1 MTALRPTQFATQLAK
16 PLPPIVLLAGEEPL
30 LIQEALDAVRAAAK
44 KQGYSERITLNV
56 EPGFRWQ
63 QVFDECASMSL
74 FASQRVVEVRMP
86 KGPNGHKRSKAVE
99 GEDDEAG
106 DDAPAGKSE
115 DGTKALVA
123 LAQKP
128 SRDTL
133 LLLVVD
139 PLDYKGRQAAW
150 YTALDAAGISM
161 YAEAVKPEQ
170 LPAFIAQRAEA
181 LKLQLHPD
189 AVLVLAERTEGN
201 LLACVQD
208 LEKLALLFPN
218 QQVSADDLLKSVAD
232 SSRFEAFDLIDKMLV
247 GDAVGAAH
255 ALARLREEGV
265 NALAVQ
271 GPLAYALRTWA
282 VAGTAYA
289 KTRDIS
295 SACAQAKLFGVR
307 ARPYEAALKR
317 SRGFSPSTALA
328 RLAKVDQAVKSG
340 QESAAWEDLLAL
352 VLAASGAALPAAKA
366 A

>member
-1 MTALRPTQFATQLAK
+1 MTALRPSQLAAQLAK

-44 KQGYSERITLNV
+44 KQGYSERIVLNV

-63 QVFDECASMSL
+63 QVFDQCASMSL
-74 FASQRVVEVRMP
+74 FAERRVVEVRMP
-86 KGPNGHKRSKAVE
+86 KGPNGHKRGKAVE
-99 GEDDEAG
+99 GEEDEGG
-106 DDAPAGKSE
+106 DEPAGKSE

-128 SRDTL
+128 SPDTL

-139 PLDYKGRQAAW
+139 PLDYKGRQSAW
-150 YTALDAAGISM
+150 YTALDAAGVSL

-181 LKLQLHPD
+181 LKLQLHPE
-189 AVLVLAERTEGN
+189 AALVLAERTEGN
-201 LLACVQD
+201 LLACLQD

-218 QQVSADDLLKSVAD
+218 QQVSAEDLLKSVAD
-232 SSRFEAFDLIDKMLV
+232 SSRFEAFDLIDKMLT

-255 ALARLREEGV
+255 ALHRLREEGV

-289 KTRDIS
+289 KTRDVN

-307 ARPYEAALKR
+307 ARPYEAALRR
-317 SRGFSPSTALA
+317 SRGFSPSAALA